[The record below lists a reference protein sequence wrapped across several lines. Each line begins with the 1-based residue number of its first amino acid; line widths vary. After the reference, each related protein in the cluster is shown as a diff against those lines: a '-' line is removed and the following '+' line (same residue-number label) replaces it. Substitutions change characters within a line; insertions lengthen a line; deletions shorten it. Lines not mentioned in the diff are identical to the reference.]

1 MVCAS
6 DSLKGKYLPMG
17 LSSGAKI
24 TKAVAKDSI
33 VTYDDVALD
42 QNKLSYKLR
51 KQVEDQFRPKY
62 K

>member
-1 MVCAS
+1 
-6 DSLKGKYLPMG
+6 
-17 LSSGAKI
+17 
-24 TKAVAKDSI
+24 